1 MSMPFTIDQ
10 FLEIFRQYNL
20 AIWPAQ
26 IPAYFLGFL
35 AVWFAFRK
43 GSPSNRITSGILS
56 LFWIWNGAAY
66 HLGFFSRINPA
77 AFLFGGLFILQ
88 GFLFFYCGVLK
99 SCFSFEFR
107 KDLSSFV
114 GALVILYGLVI
125 YNLIGPLFGH
135 SYPYSPLFGLA
146 PCPTT
151 IFTLGIFLWADKKF
165 PRYLLIIPGVWAI
178 IGTFAAT
185 SFGIREDLG
194 LIPAAFLS
202 LSFSMLG
209 KKSGTLF
216 TSDPSLSR
224 AL

>member
-1 MSMPFTIDQ
+1 MKMPFTIDQ
-10 FLEIFRQYNL
+10 FLEVFRQYNL

-26 IPAYFLGFL
+26 IPAYLLGFL
-35 AVWFAFRK
+35 AVWLAFRK
-43 GSPSNRITSGILS
+43 GTPSNRIASGILS

-66 HLGFFSRINPA
+66 HLVFFSRINPA
-77 AFLFGGLFILQ
+77 AFLFGGLYFLQ
-88 GFLFFYCGVLK
+88 GVLFFYSGVIK
-99 SCFSFEFR
+99 SRLSFEFR

-114 GALVILYGLVI
+114 GALIILYGLVI

-135 SYPYSPLFGLA
+135 SYPYAPLFGVA

-151 IFTLGIFLWADKKF
+151 IFTLGLFLWADGKF
-165 PRYLLIIPGVWAI
+165 PRYLFIIPGVWAI
-178 IGTFAAT
+178 IGTFAAA

-194 LIPAAFLS
+194 LIPAAILS
-202 LSFSMLG
+202 LSCSMLG

-216 TSDPSLSR
+216 TSDPSPSS